1 MMRSLGL
8 PELPPSL
15 ESPQAAL
22 DSVPAPWLS
31 VLTKAQRNLGAS
43 ILFNLYVAE
52 HPRNTS
58 KNIISVLILTQI
70 YISKLNFVSLA
81 SKAGPSVAGL

>member
-8 PELPPSL
+8 PEVPSAPD
-15 ESPQAAL
+15 SPQAAL
-22 DSVPAPWLS
+22 DTVPAPWLN

-58 KNIISVLILTQI
+58 KNIISVKWELKIDFETSFILI
-70 YISKLNFVSLA
+70 S
-81 SKAGPSVAGL
+81 AGSSIARF

>member
-1 MMRSLGL
+1 MFIDALENLGVAPLLKMMRSLGL

-58 KNIISVLILTQI
+58 KNIISVI
-70 YISKLNFVSLA
+70 F
-81 SKAGPSVAGL
+81 

>member
-1 MMRSLGL
+1 
-8 PELPPSL
+8 
-15 ESPQAAL
+15 
-22 DSVPAPWLS
+22 VPAPWLS

-58 KNIISVLILTQI
+58 KNIISVLILSQI
-70 YISKLNFVSLA
+70 YFKAHFCLSAIKSWTKRRQALA
-81 SKAGPSVAGL
+81 RGICSTR